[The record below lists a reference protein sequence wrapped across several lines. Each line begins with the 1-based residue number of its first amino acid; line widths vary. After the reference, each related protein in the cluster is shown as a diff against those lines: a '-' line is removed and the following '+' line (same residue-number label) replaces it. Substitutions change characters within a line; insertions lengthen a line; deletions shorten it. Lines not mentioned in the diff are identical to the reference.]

1 MIPKYQPVFFFFQS
15 QPYYKMPFVK
25 KTLLESVTLVSQD
38 SVFGIPV
45 IYKKLSDS
53 KW

>member
-1 MIPKYQPVFFFFQS
+1 
-15 QPYYKMPFVK
+15 MPFVK

-38 SVFGIPV
+38 SVFVIPV
-45 IYKKLSDS
+45 IYKKFSDS